1 MILKPGDMLKSKN
14 TGGILIAV
22 VPDNSIKDGE
32 ALGPGKKLVPSKLT
46 YLILAN
52 NKNGYADEWFVSNAN
67 LPNGRYEINESMYEY
82 LGNIS
87 GKGLQEKLLSS
98 FKDPKE
104 VQ

>member
-1 MILKPGDMLKSKN
+1 MLKDKRQ
-14 TGGILIAV
+14 GFILVAV
-22 VPDNSIKDGE
+22 VPDNSLKDRKE
-32 ALGPGKKLVPSKLT
+32 QGPVRKLIPSKLT
-46 YLILAN
+46 YLVLAEG
-52 NKNGYADEWFVSNAN
+52 NGYADEWFVCNSD
-67 LPNGRYEINESMYEY
+67 LPNGRYVIAEDIYEY

>member
-1 MILKPGDMLKSKN
+1 MILKPGDILKSKN

-22 VPDNSIKDGE
+22 VPDNSRKDRE
-32 ALGPGKKLVPSKLT
+32 EQGPVKKLVPSKLT
-46 YLILAN
+46 YLVLAEG
-52 NKNGYADEWFVSNAN
+52 NGYADEWFVCNSD
-67 LPNGRYEINESMYEY
+67 LPNGRYVIAEDIYEY